1 MEGIPSESTPVDLFP
16 QALPKIPSNASCL
29 RYPRKLSVREIK
41 IQRSEDGNKY
51 AAITRHSRA
60 KALWKT
66 ALSLISSCGDPWEK
80 FHLQELPEETAK
92 RYRYNAIRGKWIED
106 IVHVKIE
113 NSPFNRGAMREC
125 FRAKKLSNF
134 SHCSDWSHA
143 SNHVA
148 KRYIEKV
155 ENHVYF
161 DDVRLQMDAKLWGEE
176 YSRQPSAPK
185 KVDISQ
191 TCVLEFINRPEKPL
205 YHLEHF
211 IEGTYRKYNSNSGF
225 VDDLSRNTPQ
235 AFSHFTFERSGH
247 RLIVVDIQGVGNLW
261 TDPQIHTFNGKSY
274 GDGNLGIRGMA
285 LFFYTHRCNP
295 LCLALSLS
303 PFDLPISEKL
313 STPLSQLS
321 MKAEDNQTENIDGIS
336 DNNNV
341 ELSGTVAIPASRRDR
356 YGIRRLVSENIDSSY
371 DLRENANKH
380 NNDTSSDFV
389 DPSDFVESHSVPSP
403 KLPFLPSRSPVSCR
417 KNILQKTDQINDHN
431 SNVVNNGKHSTK
443 YNTNTTTT
451 GNNIN
456 NNDARTN
463 DLIFGPISLHNNSND
478 SGISFDGPS
487 FGSVFKAQKSLIS
500 DPGCDPVCSDLDQS
514 NSHLNSTENS
524 QQLSKEAELIEFF
537 RSHQAGHRSSS
548 IAALHGADTVILG
561 LIHHELARL
570 HASGRLALLHQTG
583 YYQFKC
589 NEVKNHQP
597 SIDIEQELNG
607 NQLNELNLPQNVN
620 WESVLFHLEQS
631 AKLGCLDSIQ
641 CLAQYYLNL
650 MVDGPLS
657 ECPIKPDPLESRAH
671 GFALISAA
679 ASAGDRM
686 AMVYLAEA
694 NYHGE
699 YYSPDTSNDINNNN
713 NNERKQ
719 EPDWL
724 AAAHWY
730 EMAAKVVTY
739 DDATEDDEMNQG
751 NPSFVKRSRSGFHA
765 LSEWP
770 IYRLQG
776 RLGEMYA
783 KGGHGLVRD
792 RAKAYELFESAA
804 EGAIEAHEGR
814 IAMEYYEQAGLLEE
828 YAAIE
833 FDGEIGEK
841 TEEDK

>member
-16 QALPKIPSNASCL
+16 QALPKIPSNESCL

-66 ALSLISSCGDPWEK
+66 ALSLISSRGDPWEK

-191 TCVLEFINRPEKPL
+191 MCVLEFINRPEKPL

-321 MKAEDNQTENIDGIS
+321 MKAEDNQTENINGVS

-341 ELSGTVAIPASRRDR
+341 ELSGTIAIPASRRDR

-380 NNDTSSDFV
+380 NNDMSSDFV
-389 DPSDFVESHSVPSP
+389 DPTDFVESHSVPSP

-417 KNILQKTDQINDHN
+417 ENILQKTDQINDHN
-431 SNVVNNGKHSTK
+431 SNVVVNNGKHSTK
-443 YNTNTTTT
+443 YSTNTTTT
-451 GNNIN
+451 GNININ

-463 DLIFGPISLHNNSND
+463 DLIFGPISFHNNSND

-487 FGSVFKAQKSLIS
+487 FGSVFKAQKSPIS
-500 DPGCDPVCSDLDQS
+500 NPGCDPVCSDLDQS

-561 LIHHELARL
+561 L
-570 HASGRLALLHQTG
+570 
-583 YYQFKC
+583 
-589 NEVKNHQP
+589 
-597 SIDIEQELNG
+597 
-607 NQLNELNLPQNVN
+607 
-620 WESVLFHLEQS
+620 
-631 AKLGCLDSIQ
+631 
-641 CLAQYYLNL
+641 
-650 MVDGPLS
+650 
-657 ECPIKPDPLESRAH
+657 PDPLESRAH
-671 GFALISAA
+671 GFALISSA

-713 NNERKQ
+713 ERKK

-739 DDATEDDEMNQG
+739 DDDATEDDEINQG

-792 RAKAYELFESAA
+792 RAKAYELYESAA

-828 YAAIE
+828 YAAVE

>member
-1 MEGIPSESTPVDLFP
+1 MEGSLSESTPVDLFP
-16 QALPKIPSNASCL
+16 QALPKIPSDASCP
-29 RYPRKLSVREIK
+29 RYQRKLSVREIK
-41 IQRSEDGNKY
+41 IQRSEAGNKY
-51 AAITRHSRA
+51 AAFTRHSRA

-66 ALSLISSCGDPWEK
+66 AFSLISSRGDPWEK

-92 RYRYNAIRGKWIED
+92 RYRYNAIKGKWIED
-106 IVHVKIE
+106 IVRVKIE

-134 SHCSDWSHA
+134 SHCSDWSYA

-155 ENHVYF
+155 
-161 DDVRLQMDAKLWGEE
+161 KLMCILMI
-176 YSRQPSAPK
+176 RQPSAPK

-191 TCVLEFINRPEKPL
+191 MCVLEFINRPEKPL

-261 TDPQIHTFNGKSY
+261 TDPQIHTFDGKSY

-303 PFDLPISEKL
+303 AFDLPVNEKL
-313 STPLSQLS
+313 STPFSQLS
-321 MKAEDNQTENIDGIS
+321 MEAADNQTENTNGIS

-371 DLRENANKH
+371 DLQNNANNH

-389 DPSDFVESHSVPSP
+389 NPMNFVESHSVPSP
-403 KLPFLPSRSPVSCR
+403 KLPFLPSRSPVLCR
-417 KNILQKTDQINDHN
+417 NDILQKTDQINHN
-431 SNVVNNGKHSTK
+431 SNVVANNGKH
-443 YNTNTTTT
+443 NTN
-451 GNNIN
+451 
-456 NNDARTN
+456 
-463 DLIFGPISLHNNSND
+463 
-478 SGISFDGPS
+478 FDGPS
-487 FGSVFKAQKSLIS
+487 FGNVFKAQQSIIS

-514 NSHLNSTENS
+514 NSHLNSSESS

-537 RSHQAGHRSSS
+537 RLHQAGHRSSS

-570 HASGRLALLHQTG
+570 HASGRLALMHQTG
-583 YYQFKC
+583 YCQLKC
-589 NEVKNHQP
+589 NEIKKHQP

-607 NQLNELNLPQNVN
+607 NQLNELNRPQNVN

-631 AKLGCLDSIQ
+631 AKLGCLDAIQ

-650 MVDGPLS
+650 MIDGPLS
-657 ECPIKPDPLESRAH
+657 ECPIKPDPVESRAH

-686 AMVYLAEA
+686 AMLYLAEA
-694 NYHGE
+694 YYHGD

-713 NNERKQ
+713 DNNNNNNGRKQ

-730 EMAAKVVTY
+730 EMASKVVTY
-739 DDATEDDEMNQG
+739 DDDDATEDDETNQR
-751 NPSFVKRSRSGFHA
+751 NPSFVKRSRSGFHS

-792 RAKAYELFESAA
+792 RIKACKLLF
-804 EGAIEAHEGR
+804 
-814 IAMEYYEQAGLLEE
+814 
-828 YAAIE
+828 
-833 FDGEIGEK
+833 
-841 TEEDK
+841 